1 MKIKATYALF
11 FCVLIS
17 VIFLGNSGG
26 AGAVQGVDRTKSPLS
41 PGDCSTCHGGGNFAA
56 TLTAQLLE
64 DGAPITEYEPGE
76 DYTFRLTINTSN
88 PPERYGFQVV
98 ALQGAQNA
106 NAGTWDSPPSGFRL
120 TNISNRQYVEHNSAR
135 TSNVLEIKWKAPV
148 AGSGAVRFYA
158 AGNAVNFNGST
169 SGDSPTSL
177 GNMPL
182 TIAEKATS
190 SIFAAKLLPATVK
203 IYPNPVRDRLNLSIQ
218 IKESGRY
225 ALRVFDL
232 DGRERQSEFIE
243 LIAGENMESIAVEN
257 MPAGNYLV
265 VLSDGERTA
274 SAKMLKW

>member
-1 MKIKATYALF
+1 MKIKAIYALF
-11 FCVLIS
+11 FCVLS
-17 VIFLGNSGG
+17 GTLFLGNSGG
-26 AGAVQGVDRTKSPLS
+26 AGAVQGVDRTGSPVGS
-41 PGDCSTCHGGGNFAA
+41 GNCGTCHGGGDFAA
-56 TLTAQLLE
+56 TLTAQLLK

-88 PPERYGFQVV
+88 SPERYGFQAV

-106 NAGTWDSPPSGFRL
+106 NAGAWDSPPSGFRL
-120 TNISNRQYVEHNSAR
+120 TNISNRQYVEHNSTR
-135 TSNVLEIKWKAPV
+135 TSNVLEIKWEAPA
-148 AGSGAVRFYA
+148 AGAGPVRFYA

-177 GNMPL
+177 GDMPL

-190 SIFAAKLLPATVK
+190 SIFVAKLLPATIK

-232 DGRERQSEFIE
+232 DGKELQSEFVQ
-243 LIAGENMESIAVEN
+243 LLAGENMEAIAVEN
-257 MPAGNYLV
+257 LPAGNYLV